1 MTKYAIYD
9 TKLRLFLFFWRYI
22 LFNFKHLSYLFVT
35 MMSFYP
41 TTVSARPKEK
51 PLVTLKVEKKSK
63 VEIIE
68 KTTKTNVSKNNNSSS
83 DDKKVAIDSKNN
95 LFKGEEKTIK
105 GKTDEKVKE
114 NKSEGKTEETIK
126 KEIEEVIKNKKGEK
140 TEDLSEYKHKI
151 FIDQG
156 HNPTGSHNT
165 GAFQNDLHEEDI
177 TYSVGKKLESLL
189 KNNQKF
195 EVKVS
200 RPSADTVLGIDRDS
214 SLNERCNMANSWGAD
229 VMISIHCNSFTS
241 ESANGTE
248 CYVYKLEDENSK
260 KLADLILDSIVSKLG
275 TKKRKVVSEEFRVL
289 KNTNMTSVL
298 VEMAFLSNKADSE
311 LLKNRQDDF
320 AKAIYDAIVSYF
332 S

>member
-9 TKLRLFLFFWRYI
+9 TKLQLFLLFWRYI

-41 TTVSARPKEK
+41 TTISARPKEK

-68 KTTKTNVSKNNNSSS
+68 KTTKTNISKNNNNLLGK
-83 DDKKVAIDSKNN
+83 DKKDNKVTIDDKNN
-95 LFKGEEKTIK
+95 LS
-105 GKTDEKVKE
+105 KTDEKVKE

-241 ESANGTE
+241 ESSSGTE

-275 TKKRKVVSEEFRVL
+275 TTKRKVASEEFRVL

>member
-9 TKLRLFLFFWRYI
+9 TKLQLFLFFWRYI

-63 VEIIE
+63 FEIIE
-68 KTTKTNVSKNNNSSS
+68 KTTKTNVSKNNNNLLGK
-83 DDKKVAIDSKNN
+83 DKKDNKVTIDDKNN
-95 LFKGEEKTIK
+95 LS
-105 GKTDEKVKE
+105 KTDEKVKE

-214 SLNERCNMANSWGAD
+214 SLNERCDMANSWGAD

-275 TKKRKVVSEEFRVL
+275 TTKRKVASEEFIVL
-289 KNTNMTSVL
+289 KKTNMTSVL